1 MKINFLF
8 VVAVAL
14 FFASCQPKNADV
26 PKKIIGQQELKLTND
41 LLTPELLWA
50 FGRVSDPKVS
60 PDQSTILF
68 GVTWYDVQE
77 NKGNR
82 ELYTMKADGSAKTKI
97 TNTAFSEY
105 DAQWTSDG
113 KIVFMSAEKDGM
125 QVWKMDADGG
135 NRIQLTQI
143 EGGING
149 YAFSPD
155 MKRLLYVAEVPAEK
169 VNKELFEGLDKTSG
183 KLMNDLNYRHW
194 DSWVES
200 YSHIFLAD
208 FDGKALAN
216 NMDIMKG
223 EEWESPLRPFGGMEQ
238 ITWSPDG
245 KSIVYTC
252 RKKKGKDYALSTNS
266 DIYQFVLETGKTTNL
281 SEGMMGYDVAP
292 SFSPDGKL
300 LAWQSMERDG
310 YEADQNRLILMDV
323 ATGATTIATA
333 GFDQDVNGF
342 VWAADGKTIWFTS
355 NDKGTDEIYS
365 FTLESKTIKQ
375 ITKGI
380 HDIKQA
386 IPMGD
391 KLLAVQVSMS
401 KPDELYMVNP
411 VDGQETE
418 LSFINKALLD
428 QLSFGKV
435 TQRWIKTTNGEMMHT
450 WVILPAHFDSTKV
463 YPTLLFCEGGPQSTV
478 SQFWSYRWNM
488 QIMAANGYVIVAPN
502 RHGVPGFGQK
512 WKEQISGDY
521 GGQNMQ
527 DYMVAID
534 EVAKEPWADETKM
547 GCVGA
552 SYGGFSVYWL
562 AGHHNKRFKAFIAHD
577 GMFNL
582 ESQYLET
589 EEMWFV
595 NFDLGGPFW
604 DKSNAVAQRSFA
616 NSPHRFVDKW
626 DSPILVIHGELDY
639 RITASQGMSAFN
651 AAILRGI
658 PAEYLYFP
666 DENHWVLK
674 PQNSILWQR
683 VYFNWL
689 QKWLK

>member
-1 MKINFLF
+1 MKNKI
-8 VVAVAL
+8 L
-14 FFASCQPKNADV
+14 FFVLLAFFLASCKQKTTDET
-26 PKKIIGQQELKLTND
+26 KKIIGPQELKLSSD
-41 LLTPELLWA
+41 LLTPELMWA

-60 PDQSTILF
+60 PDQGTILF
-68 GVTWYDVQE
+68 GVTWYDIQE

-82 ELYTMKADGSAKTKI
+82 ELYTMKPDGSDKKQITK
-97 TNTAFSEY
+97 TAFSEY
-105 DAQWTSDG
+105 DAQWTPDG
-113 KIVFMSAEKDGM
+113 KIMFMSAEKDGM
-125 QVWKMDADGG
+125 QVWKMDSDGT
-135 NRIQLTQI
+135 NRMQITTI

-149 YAFSPD
+149 YSFSPD
-155 MKRLLYVAEVPAEK
+155 MKKMLFAAEVPAEK

-208 FDGKALAN
+208 FDGKAISNAT
-216 NMDIMKG
+216 DIMKG
-223 EEWESPLRPFGGMEQ
+223 EEWESPVRPFGGMEQ
-238 ITWSPDG
+238 ICWSPDS
-245 KSIVYTC
+245 KNIVYTC
-252 RKKKGKDYALSTNS
+252 RKKKGAEYALSTNTDLYMY
-266 DIYQFVLETGKTTNL
+266 DITNKTTTNL
-281 SEGMMGYDVAP
+281 SEYIMGYDQNPA
-292 SFSPDGKL
+292 FSPDGKTI
-300 LAWQSMERDG
+300 AWQSMKRDG
-310 YEADQNRLILMDV
+310 YEADQNRLFLLNL
-323 ATGATTIATA
+323 ATGSKKYATKD
-333 GFDQDVNGF
+333 FDQDVNGF
-342 VWAADGKTIWFTS
+342 TWSADGKTIWFTS
-355 NDKGTDEIYS
+355 NDKGTDELYS
-365 FTLESKTIKQ
+365 YLTETATITR

-386 IPMGD
+386 VPIGD
-391 KLLAVQVSMS
+391 KLLTVQVSMS
-401 KPDELYMVNP
+401 KPDELYIVNP
-411 VDGQETE
+411 ADGKETE
-418 LSFINKALLD
+418 ISFINKALLD

-435 TQRWIKTTNGEMMHT
+435 KERYIKTTNGEMMQS
-450 WVILPAHFDSTKV
+450 WVIYPAHFDSTKV

-502 RHGVPGFGQK
+502 RHGVPGFGQA

-521 GGQNMQ
+521 GGQNMN
-527 DYMVAID
+527 DYLAAID
-534 EVAKEPWADETKM
+534 DVAKEPWSDETKL

-552 SYGGFSVYWL
+552 SYGGFSVFWL
-562 AGHHNKRFKAFIAHD
+562 AGNHQKRFKAFIAHD

-604 DKSNAVAQRSFA
+604 DKKNAVAQKSFA

-626 DSPILVIHGELDY
+626 DTPILVIHSELDY

-651 AAILRGI
+651 AAKLRGI

-674 PQNSILWQR
+674 PQNAVLWQR